1 MGLSIGST
9 NVTKTYDNGVSA
21 SGTAVVTAGTLY
33 TNANSGVL
41 DSISGGTF
49 AFSNANAGV
58 GTKTVT
64 TSGVTVSD
72 GNSGGNYSVTY
83 TDNTTSTINPYIVN
97 LTGTRTYDGTL
108 DVAASGLTLSAL
120 VGGQTLSLSGTG
132 TVATKHVGTA
142 KPVTLGSLALVD
154 GTGLASN
161 YTFVGG
167 TQTTNIT
174 AAPLTISTSNVTK
187 AYNGTLAAVGTAVA
201 SSGTVFTGDSLSGG
215 TFAFTNANAGSG
227 NKTVTAASVTV
238 VDGNSGNN
246 YSVSYADNTTS
257 TITPANLTIT
267 SPNTLKVYDGGVT
280 SSGTAILVS
289 GTLYTNVSN
298 GSVLDNFTGG
308 TFEYLDPNV
317 GLGNKTVIASVGVT
331 LNDGNSG
338 GNYNVIYAN
347 NTTSTINPYA
357 VSLTGTRAYDGT
369 LNVAA
374 SGLTFGT
381 LVGGETLSLNGAGTV
396 ANKNVGTAKTVTLG
410 TLALGNGTG
419 LASNYTFTGGTQT
432 TDITA
437 APLAVTTSDVSKT
450 YNGTLA
456 AIGTAV
462 AVSGTVFSG
471 DSLSG
476 GTFAFTNANAGSG
489 NKIVTTSSATLSD
502 GNSGNN
508 YSISYVDNTT
518 STISPANL
526 SVGSSNVSKTYDSGL
541 SASGTAVVTAGT
553 LYTNVSNGSL
563 LDTISGGTFAFTN
576 ANAGSATKTVTT
588 SGVSV
593 TDGNSGGNYNLIYT
607 DNTTS
612 TINPVLLTLAP
623 VANSRS
629 YDGTN
634 VATFSSYGL
643 AGFIGAETVTAT
655 STGATFIDKN
665 AAIGKT
671 VTINGIALVDGTNG
685 GLAANYTAPSTAA
698 TTATITA
705 KVLTLAATV
714 ADKIYNGTSGATLTG
729 YGLAGFV
736 GTETVTPISSGSVTF
751 ADKHVG
757 VAKTVTITGI
767 NLFDGTN
774 GGLAS
779 NYSVASSTLSS
790 ATITQATLTVS
801 GIVGV
806 DKVYDGTL
814 AAGTNSIIA
823 SLTGAIG
830 GDDVHVGAISGTFIT
845 KDVGV
850 NKPITGSSFVLTG
863 SDGPNYNLIQPTGL
877 VASITPRPL
886 TVSAIGVD
894 KVYDGAASAS
904 VVTTDNRVS
913 GDLLTLGYSAAFVD
927 KNAGAGKFVTVSG
940 INLTGADAGNYIAN
954 TTAGAAAAI
963 TPATLTISAT
973 GIDKVYDATTTTDVI
988 LTDDRL
994 SGDVFNVGYG
1004 SVAFVDKNVGINK
1017 TVNING
1023 ISLSGVDAANYS
1035 ASSAIITTASISA
1048 TNLTVT
1054 ASGVD
1059 KVYDG
1064 TLAFGTDAVA
1074 ELSGA
1079 MGVDDVFISAIS
1091 GTFVTKDVGI
1101 NKPITD
1107 STFVLSGSDA
1117 LNYNLIQPTGLV
1129 ASITARPLTVSAV
1142 GVNKV
1147 YDGSVNATA
1156 TTTDN
1161 RVSGDVFTVGYSAA
1175 FVDKNAGA
1183 GKFVA
1188 VSGINLTG
1196 TDADNYSVNTT
1207 ARTSAAI
1214 TPLNLSI
1221 DATGVDKVYDAT
1233 TATSVSLMDDRMTGD
1248 SFTVGYTGATFNDKN
1263 VGANKLVTVSGV
1275 SLSGADAGNYFAS
1288 NALNTTASISP
1299 INLSVTA
1306 TGIDKL
1312 FDGTDSATVG
1322 LAAVPLNGDVLDVS
1336 YQTAR
1341 FDNNLAGS
1349 NKAVTV
1355 SGISVSGLDSA
1366 NYRINSTAATA
1377 ANIIPNTDNIIT
1389 ATVISLV
1396 NGAVT
1401 ELSSADW
1408 MPTAL
1413 VDVLALFP
1421 ESSLNGMNNN
1431 IAAKVSSGV
1440 TKPVNDEVQVLLIQ
1454 EPLWDG
1460 SANEDNN
1467 KIFVTVPRG
1476 SQKFARGLT
1485 FSLPLEAMNVTGLT
1499 MVQATRVNGKSLP
1512 SWLRF
1517 APESNSFIVNT
1528 TIAAFL
1534 PYKIRVT
1541 IGEKQW
1547 IVTIQERDE

>member
-1 MGLSIGST
+1 M
-9 NVTKTYDNGVSA
+9 SA

-33 TNANSGVL
+33 TNANNATL

-49 AFSNANAGV
+49 AFSNANAGS

-64 TSGVTVSD
+64 TTGVTVTD
-72 GNSGGNYSVTY
+72 GNSGGNYSVIY
-83 TDNTTSTINPYIVN
+83 TDNTTSTINPSIVN
-97 LTGTRTYDGTL
+97 LTGTRVYDGTVN
-108 DVAASGLTLSAL
+108 VAASGLTLGTL

-132 TVATKHVGTA
+132 TVANKNVGTA
-142 KPVTLGSLALVD
+142 KAITLGSLALVD

-167 TQTTNIT
+167 TQTTDIT
-174 AAPLTISTSNVTK
+174 VAPLTISSSDVTK
-187 AYNGTLAAVGTAVA
+187 AYNGTLAALGTAVA

-227 NKTVTAASVTV
+227 NKTVTTTGVTV

-246 YSVSYADNTTS
+246 YSVSYADNITS
-257 TITPANLTIT
+257 TITPANLTFS
-267 SPNTLKVYDGGVT
+267 SPNTFKVYDGGVT

-298 GSVLDNFTGG
+298 GSVVDNFTGG

-338 GNYNVIYAN
+338 GNYNIIYTN

-357 VSLTGTRAYDGT
+357 VSLTGTRTYDGT
-369 LNVAA
+369 LTVAA
-374 SGLTFGT
+374 SGLTFST
-381 LVGGETLSLNGAGTV
+381 LVGGETLTLNGAGTV

-437 APLAVTTSDVSKT
+437 ASLSVTTSDVSKT

-456 AIGTAV
+456 AMGTAV

-489 NKIVTTSSATLSD
+489 NKIVTTSSATLTD

-526 SVGSSNVSKTYDSGL
+526 SVGSSNVAKTYDGGI

-553 LYTNVSNGSL
+553 LYTNVSNGSV
-563 LDTISGGTFAFTN
+563 LDTISGGTFVFS
-576 ANAGSATKTVTT
+576 NAGAGSGTKTLTT
-588 SGVSV
+588 SGVTV
-593 TDGNSGGNYNLIYT
+593 TDGNSGGNYNLTYSN
-607 DNTTS
+607 NTTS
-612 TINPVLLTLAP
+612 TISPAVLTLTPIADDKF
-623 VANSRS
+623 
-629 YDGTN
+629 YDGSN
-634 VATFSSYGL
+634 LATFNSYGL
-643 AGFIGAETVTAT
+643 AGFIGTETLTAT
-655 STGATFIDKN
+655 FTGATFSDKN
-665 AAIGKT
+665 AAVGKT
-671 VTINGIALVDGTNG
+671 VTLSGIALVDGTNG
-685 GLAANYTAPSTAA
+685 GLATNYTVPTTAT
-698 TTATITA
+698 TTATITP
-705 KVLTLAATV
+705 KELSLAATV
-714 ADKIYNGTSGATLTG
+714 ADKTYNGNSGATLTG
-729 YGLAGFV
+729 YGLSGFV
-736 GTETVTPISSGSVTF
+736 GSETVVPLYSGSVTF

-767 NLFDGTN
+767 NLFNGTG

-779 NYSVASSTLSS
+779 NYSVANSTTST
-790 ATITQATLTVS
+790 ATITQATLTVA

-823 SLTGAIG
+823 ALTGAVG
-830 GDDVHVGAISGTFIT
+830 GDDVQVGAISGTFLT

-850 NKPITGSSFVLTG
+850 NKPIIGSSFVLTG

-877 VASITPRPL
+877 VASITPRAL
-886 TVSAIGVD
+886 TVSAIGVN
-894 KVYDGAASAS
+894 KVYDGLANAT
-904 VVTTDNRVS
+904 VTITDNRVS
-913 GDLLTLGYSAAFVD
+913 GDILGVSYSAAFADKNAGAGKFVAVSGINLSGTDAGNYVANSIAGTSAAITPATLTINASGVDKSYDATTAATVVLTDDRLNGDFFNIGYGSAAYIDKNVGIAKTINITDIALSGADAGNYSVSGTAVATASISPIDLTVTATGADKVYDGTRAFGANAVAVLTGVIAADDAYIGSITGMFASKDVGVNKPVTGSTFTLSGNDAQNYNLIQPTSLSASITPRPLLISAAGINKVYDGSANASVAISDDRASGDVLAISYNAVFAD

-940 INLTGADAGNYIAN
+940 INLTGTDAGNYVAN
-954 TTAGAAAAI
+954 TSADASAAI
-963 TPATLTISAT
+963 TPAI
-973 GIDKVYDATTTTDVI
+973 
-988 LTDDRL
+988 
-994 SGDVFNVGYG
+994 
-1004 SVAFVDKNVGINK
+1004 
-1017 TVNING
+1017 
-1023 ISLSGVDAANYS
+1023 
-1035 ASSAIITTASISA
+1035 
-1048 TNLTVT
+1048 
-1054 ASGVD
+1054 
-1059 KVYDG
+1059 
-1064 TLAFGTDAVA
+1064 
-1074 ELSGA
+1074 
-1079 MGVDDVFISAIS
+1079 
-1091 GTFVTKDVGI
+1091 
-1101 NKPITD
+1101 
-1107 STFVLSGSDA
+1107 
-1117 LNYNLIQPTGLV
+1117 
-1129 ASITARPLTVSAV
+1129 LTVSA
-1142 GVNKV
+1142 
-1147 YDGSVNATA
+1147 A
-1156 TTTDN
+1156 
-1161 RVSGDVFTVGYSAA
+1161 
-1175 FVDKNAGA
+1175 
-1183 GKFVA
+1183 
-1188 VSGINLTG
+1188 
-1196 TDADNYSVNTT
+1196 
-1207 ARTSAAI
+1207 
-1214 TPLNLSI
+1214 
-1221 DATGVDKVYDAT
+1221 GVDKVYDAS
-1233 TATSVSLMDDRMTGD
+1233 TAVAVTLTDDRLTGD
-1248 SFTVGYTGATFNDKN
+1248 VFTLGYGNAAFNDKN
-1263 VGANKLVTVSGV
+1263 VGANKLVTLSGV
-1275 SLSGADAGNYFAS
+1275 SLSGADAGNYSAID
-1288 NALNTTASISP
+1288 ALTTTASISP

-1306 TGIDKL
+1306 AGVDKI
-1312 FDGTDSATVG
+1312 FDGTDSATVD
-1322 LAAVPLNGDVLDVS
+1322 LTAVPLSGDVLDVS
-1336 YQTAR
+1336 YQAAR
-1341 FDNNLAGS
+1341 FDNNLTGS
-1349 NKAVTV
+1349 NKTVNV

-1366 NYRINSTAATA
+1366 NYRVNSTAATA

-1421 ESSLNGMNNN
+1421 ESSMNGINNN
-1431 IAAKVSSGV
+1431 IAAKIGSGV

-1460 SANEDNN
+1460 SSTADNN

-1476 SQKFARGLT
+1476 SQKFASGLT

-1534 PYKIRVT
+1534 PYKIKVT